1 MLETNSLLLFQNL
14 SKEAKALAAL
24 STILLGSV
32 GKSDLDH
39 IAKTSKNMEVIQ
51 CLKAISSSAL
61 KACEEAGFIQYKQ
74 GSIKILDF
82 DQRAVFFEAL
92 SLDYFKDLC
101 IGYCRFLEQDQSIYT
116 WSWQYKEP
124 FKVFCL
130 RMQLY
135 VFNNLEIEREAVL
148 KRVITK
154 YRLNSKELMRSPK
167 LAQQLFLQDLSLFGL
182 KKIRNPHV
190 RIQLIEEY
198 VLEDFAYG
206 RVSKHLIEYLID
218 RMHQIQNDRVMQ
230 VICQSALRAG
240 LADEL
245 KETAI
250 DAPNVMY
257 KSWLLG
263 HYYFSQADFKTALPY
278 LEEGQ
283 KLYRKAQK
291 SNKVEFDEIQLM
303 IGFCLLALSAPDL
316 QWKDFWSSIYSNS
329 IKESIEATILQI
341 LSKQADVETQQ
352 NIDKTSVKNLI
363 QFCSYSNALYFTYLA
378 YWVGRADLAE
388 AILKLPDIQELPE
401 DLKWVKLE
409 FKALGKALKHKE
421 VPEESILSK
430 VFSPLSNW
438 EKILDQ
444 IEALATPASPLQNE
458 QAERIIWLVDLE
470 ELDIEP
476 KLQKRRKNGD
486 WTKGRNIAF
495 NKLND
500 PPYQQLMSVQDQQIT
515 ELLISYYYDHFQS
528 YSYAKQMSEISL
540 EAQILEA
547 LAGHPFLFLKHSPET
562 PCQIMQAKLELQ
574 LHQTEDGYYFRNPY
588 EGWIVDDAYILK
600 RETATRYIYI
610 GLKKQEVQLLQLLE
624 RKKVK
629 IPKSAKGRLEK
640 TVEQLSSSI
649 PIQSDLQIDE
659 SQMLEHE
666 YDPRIYVHIIPLG
679 DFFQAELFVK
689 PFGEVPPYF
698 APAEGTERLITEI
711 NRQTQFVKRD
721 LDQEER
727 WADAIIESSEVLSK
741 IPHENGIWTLE
752 EVDDCLQLLAELNM
766 WRKEDRLVLEWPQG
780 EKIRISAF
788 ASFDQLFVNMRS
800 SGNWFEMEGELKVDE
815 HQVLKMQDLLTKTQQ
830 SQSRFVQLDDGS
842 FLALTSQLQKRL
854 QEINNWTEQKKGKVL
869 LPQVAGLALEQ
880 WSHDF
885 LLQGDQGWKD
895 FVLRMEEAQDKSFQL
910 PKGLQAELRPY
921 QKEGYQWLCR
931 MAWWG
936 AGACLADD
944 MGLGKT
950 VQAIALLL
958 KRQNE
963 GPALVVAPASVCSNW
978 ISELERFAP
987 DLKAYNLSE
996 AEDRTKR
1003 IVALKEADVLVCTY
1017 GLMYQSQD
1025 DLAEKTFGTI
1035 VLDEAQS
1042 IKNRLT
1048 KRSKAAMR
1056 LEAKFRLITTG
1067 TPMENHLGELWN
1079 LFRFINPGLLGSAKQ
1094 FRDRFAGPIEK
1105 YDDRARREQLQHLI
1119 RPFILRR
1126 HKRDV
1131 LKDLPPKTEITLKV
1145 ERSEEETAFYE
1156 AIRRKALADLQ
1167 SGAFENEGHRQLK
1180 VLGELMRLRRACC
1193 HPQLIQSNANVGQAK
1208 MDALAELVDEL
1219 IENGHKAL
1227 IFSQFVDCL
1236 RIIEEIIQ
1244 QKNIAYQYLD
1254 GQTPLKKRKK
1264 AVDDFQEGEGD
1275 LFLISLKAGGTGL
1288 NLTEA
1293 DFVIHVDPW
1302 WNPAVED
1309 QASDRAHRIGQQKP
1323 VTVYRLVMA
1332 NTIEEKI
1339 VKLHEQKR
1347 SMAEA
1352 LLMETDGQAKLSAED
1367 LLALLQD

>member
-1 MLETNSLLLFQNL
+1 MSNTNSPVFQAL

-24 STILLGSV
+24 STILLGTV
-32 GKSDLDH
+32 DKSDLDH
-39 IAKTSKNMEVIQ
+39 IAKTSQNMEVIQ

-61 KACEEAGFIQYKQ
+61 KACEEAGFIEYKKGQ
-74 GSIKILDF
+74 IKVLDY
-82 DQRAVFFEAL
+82 DLRPIFFEAL
-92 SLDYFKDLC
+92 KVDFFKDLC
-101 IGYCRFLEQDQSIYT
+101 IGYCRFLEQDQSVYT
-116 WSWQYKEP
+116 WSWQHKAP
-124 FKVFCL
+124 FKIFCL
-130 RMQLY
+130 RLQLY
-135 VFNNLEIEREAVL
+135 VFTNLEIEREAVL
-148 KRVITK
+148 KRILKK
-154 YRLNSKELMRSPK
+154 YRLNSKELMRSPN
-167 LAQQLFLQDLSLFGL
+167 LAQQLFLQDITLVGL

-190 RIQLIEEY
+190 RMQLIEEF
-198 VLEDFAYG
+198 VAEDFAYG
-206 RVSKHLIEYLID
+206 RVSSQLMGYLID
-218 RMHQIQNDRVMQ
+218 RMHQIQQDRIMQ
-230 VICQSALRAG
+230 IICQSYLRLGAFE
-240 LADEL
+240 EL
-245 KETAI
+245 KEAAE
-250 DAPNVMY
+250 DAPKPMY
-257 KSWLLG
+257 KAWLLG
-263 HYYFSQADFKTALPY
+263 HYFFTQADFKKALPF

-283 KLYRKAQK
+283 RLYRKTQK
-291 SNKVEFDEIQLM
+291 SNKVEFDEVQLL
-303 IGFCLLALSAPDL
+303 IGFCLLGLNAPEL
-316 QWKDFWSSIYSNS
+316 QWRDYWNSIYSHS
-329 IKESIEATILQI
+329 IKESVQATLLQI
-341 LSKQADVETQQ
+341 LSKEADIETQQ
-352 NIDKTSVKNLI
+352 SYDRTSVKKLI
-363 QFCSYSNALYFTYLA
+363 QFCSYSNALFLSYLA
-378 YWVGRADLAE
+378 YWIGRADWAE
-388 AILKLPDIQELPE
+388 AILKIPDIQNNNKELP
-401 DLKWVKLE
+401 WVDAELNT
-409 FKALGKALKHKE
+409 LGLAIKHRPI
-421 VPEESILSK
+421 PENSILNQ

-438 EKILDQ
+438 EKVLDQ
-444 IEALATPASPLQNE
+444 IEALATPSSPIQNQ
-458 QAERIIWLVDLE
+458 QAERIIWLVNLE

-495 NKLND
+495 NKIQD
-500 PPYQQLMSVQDQQIT
+500 TQYQQLMSVQDQQISD
-515 ELLISYYYDHFQS
+515 LLITYYYDNFHN
-528 YSYAKQMSEISL
+528 YKYANALNDISL
-540 EAQILEA
+540 EAQVLEA
-547 LAGHPFLFLKHSPET
+547 LSEHPYLFLKDSPQT
-562 PCQIMQAKLELQ
+562 PCQVLKAKLELQ
-574 LHQTEDGYYFRNPY
+574 LHQTEDGYFFQNPY
-588 EGWIVDDAYILK
+588 EGWIKDDAYILK
-600 RETATRYIYI
+600 RETATRYIFI
-610 GLKKQEVQLLQLLE
+610 PLKKQEVQLLQLLE

-629 IPKSAKGRLEK
+629 IPKSAKDRLEK

-659 SQMLEHE
+659 SQMIEHD

-679 DFFQAELFVK
+679 DFFQVELFVK

-698 APAEGTERLITEI
+698 PPAEGTERLITEI
-711 NRQTQFVKRD
+711 KRQTQFVKRD
-721 LDQEER
+721 LDQEKR
-727 WADAIIESSEVLSK
+727 WTDAIIESSEVLSK
-741 IPHENGIWTLE
+741 ILPENGIWTLE
-752 EVDDCLQLLAELNM
+752 EMNDCLQLLSELNS
-766 WRKEDRLVLEWPQG
+766 WRKEDQLVLEWPQG
-780 EKIRISAF
+780 ERLRISAF
-788 ASFDQLFVNMRS
+788 ANFDQLFVNMRTNGS
-800 SGNWFEMEGELKVDE
+800 WFEMEGELKVNE
-815 HQVLKMQDLLTKTQQ
+815 NQVLQMQELLLKTQQ

-869 LPQVAGLALEQ
+869 LPQIAGLALDQ
-880 WSHDF
+880 WSQDF
-885 LLQGDQGWKD
+885 QLAGDQGWVD
-895 FVLRMEEAQDKSFQL
+895 FVQRMEEAQNKRFKL
-910 PKGLQAELRPY
+910 PKGLKAELRPY
-921 QKEGYQWLCR
+921 QNKGYQWLCQ

-950 VQAIALLL
+950 VQGITLLL
-958 KRQNE
+958 KRQKE

-978 ISELERFAP
+978 ISEIERFAP
-987 DLKAYNLSE
+987 ELNAFNLSE
-996 AEDRTKR
+996 TDNRSKCIAD
-1003 IVALKEADVLVCTY
+1003 LKGGDILVCTY

-1025 DLAEKTFGTI
+1025 DLAERTFGTI

-1056 LEAKFRLITTG
+1056 LDAKFRLITTG

-1079 LFRFINPGLLGSAKQ
+1079 LFRFINPGLLGTAKQ
-1094 FRDRFAGPIEK
+1094 FRDRFASPIEK

-1131 LKDLPPKTEITLKV
+1131 LKDLPPKTEITLRV

-1156 AIRRKALADLQ
+1156 ALRRKALADLQ
-1167 SGAFENEGHRQLK
+1167 SGSFENEGHRQLR

-1193 HPQLIQSNANVGQAK
+1193 HPKLIKQDTTVGQAK
-1208 MDALAELVDEL
+1208 MDALANLVDEL

-1236 RIIEEIIQ
+1236 RIIEDIIQ
-1244 QKNIAYQYLD
+1244 KKNIAYQYLD

-1264 AVDDFQEGEGD
+1264 AVDDFQGGEGD

-1352 LLMETDGQAKLSAED
+1352 LLMETDGKAKLNAED
-1367 LLALLQD
+1367 LLALLHE